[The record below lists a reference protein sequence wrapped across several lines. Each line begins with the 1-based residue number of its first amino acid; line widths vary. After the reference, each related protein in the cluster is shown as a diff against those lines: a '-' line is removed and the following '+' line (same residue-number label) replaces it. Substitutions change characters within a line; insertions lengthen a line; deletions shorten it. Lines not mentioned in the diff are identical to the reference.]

1 MEWLEIKKRTT
12 WSILQQ
18 KENAKMK
25 TIQRRLTRQGV
36 YAIHKPLLYI
46 ISSIFTLLKLPL
58 RSSPILTLFFPLL
71 SVPSS
76 FKTNTTIWNVSQV
89 TFMKWISAIK
99 HAFKPIWKF
108 VPEHQ
113 IVPPPHPQVLIHK
126 TASCED
132 TWNKQRTRYSSWNA
146 HTMDYSVLAT
156 QAMFVPSSTKNIT
169 LSRLH
174 FTAEQLTSKI
184 NRQSW

>member
-1 MEWLEIKKRTT
+1 
-12 WSILQQ
+12 
-18 KENAKMK
+18 MK

-89 TFMKWISAIK
+89 TFMK
-99 HAFKPIWKF
+99 
-108 VPEHQ
+108 
-113 IVPPPHPQVLIHK
+113 
-126 TASCED
+126 
-132 TWNKQRTRYSSWNA
+132 
-146 HTMDYSVLAT
+146 
-156 QAMFVPSSTKNIT
+156 
-169 LSRLH
+169 
-174 FTAEQLTSKI
+174 
-184 NRQSW
+184 